1 MIKNYFKI
9 AFRNFKKNKL
19 YSFVNLFGLTIGL
32 VTCMLIGIYIQNEI
46 TYDDFH
52 ANADRL
58 VRVTS
63 DLRMSGSEH
72 QFAQTGTKVGPAF
85 KRTFPQV
92 LQYVRT
98 MKSAGAI
105 TVNQQSFDE
114 KNILYADAA
123 FFQTFSFPLLQGSA
137 ASVLGDPQKVVL
149 SRSTAKKYFGNA
161 NPIGKTIQLNGGEAH
176 YEVTGISEDVPLNSQ
191 IQYDLIISFN
201 SLDAAKTEIW
211 NTANYITYLLLQNA
225 DQIRPLDH
233 AITDYMKKVNEEEMD
248 IPKTDYWT
256 MHLEPIKSV
265 HLHSKLA
272 GLEANGNIVYIY
284 VLTIVAIL
292 ILLIACVNYTNL
304 CIAQSANRGVEIG
317 IRQVMGAERRQLIK
331 QFLGESTLITSLAL
345 LMALFISMA
354 ALPLFNNITGKDF
367 SFDIFLNPLFLMA
380 AILLSLIISLL
391 AGLYPAFILSSK
403 RLALTL
409 KSGLQITNS
418 GGMMRKGLIIFQFSI
433 AIFLLATT
441 FIVLK
446 QMNYIQNKNLGYDRS
461 HVLVLPV
468 DSKTHGVYEQLKN
481 VFKANPNVLSVTGSY
496 EDPTSVGW
504 GDGIHAEDGTGP
516 KDLSLN
522 ATPVDLDYL
531 QTMGMALVAG
541 RDFVP
546 ADFAVAENT
555 TVPGSQHQTAYILNE
570 KAVKD
575 LGWTPEKA
583 IGQIVSRGVPG
594 PVVGVIKD
602 FHFESLH
609 APIGPLL
616 IFPDT
621 SLVRQLFVKIK
632 SAHIAATLGTLEE
645 AWKAHIGHRAF
656 DYHFLDDDFQS
667 LYKTEERIADLFSV
681 FSGIAIAL
689 ACMGLFALAAF
700 TTIQRTKE
708 IGIRK
713 VLGANITNIV
723 MLISKQ
729 FLLLV
734 FLAFVIACPV
744 AWWMGS
750 DWLDDFAYRMELNS
764 WIFAFAGIT
773 AICIAGLTV
782 SFHAIRAALANP
794 VDSLRN
800 E

>member
-1 MIKNYFKI
+1 MFKNYLKI
-9 AFRNFKKNKL
+9 ALRNFKKNKL

-32 VTCMLIGIYIQNEI
+32 VTCMLIGIYVRNEI
-46 TYDDFH
+46 TYDNFH
-52 ANADRL
+52 AHADRI

-63 DLRMSGSEH
+63 DLRMAGSEH

-92 LQYVRT
+92 VQYVRT
-98 MKSAGAI
+98 MKSAAAI
-105 TVNQQSFDE
+105 NVNQQSFDE
-114 KNILYADAA
+114 KNILYADAD
-123 FFQTFSFPLLQGSA
+123 FFQMFSFRLIQGSA
-137 ASVLGDPQKVVL
+137 ASALSAPQKVVL
-149 SRSTAKKYFGNA
+149 SRSTARKYFGNA
-161 NPIGKTIQLNGGEAH
+161 NPIGQTIRLNGGETH
-176 YEVTGISEDVPLNSQ
+176 YEVSGVSEDVPPNSQ
-191 IQYDLIISFN
+191 IQYDLIISFH

-211 NTANYITYLLLQNA
+211 STANYITYLLLQNA
-225 DQIRPLDH
+225 DQIRPLAH
-233 AITDYMKKVNEEEMD
+233 AITDYMKKINEEEMG
-248 IPKTDYWT
+248 IPTTDHWT
-256 MHLEPIKSV
+256 MHLEPLKSV

-284 VLTIVAIL
+284 VLTIVALL

-317 IRQVMGAERRQLIK
+317 IRQVMGAEKGQLIK
-331 QFLGESTLITSLAL
+331 QFLGESTLITSFAL
-345 LMALFISMA
+345 LMAFFISMA
-354 ALPLFNNITGKDF
+354 VLPLFNNITGKDF
-367 SFDIFLNPLFLMA
+367 SFGIFLNPLFLLA
-380 AILLSLIISLL
+380 AVLLSLIISVL
-391 AGLYPAFILSSK
+391 AGLYPAFILSNRK
-403 RLALTL
+403 LASTL

-418 GGMMRKGLIIFQFSI
+418 GGIMRKGLIIFQFSI

-446 QMNYIQNKNLGYDRS
+446 QMNYIQHKNLGYNRS

-481 VFKANPNVLSVTGSY
+481 AFKANPNVLSVTGSY
-496 EDPTSVGW
+496 EDPTSIGW
-504 GDGIHAEDGTGP
+504 GDGIHADDGTGP

-531 QTMGMALVAG
+531 KTMGMTLMAG

-546 ADFAVAENT
+546 ADFAAENT
-555 TVPGSQHQTAYILNE
+555 TESGSPYQTAYMLNE

-575 LGWTPEKA
+575 LGWTPENA
-583 IGQIVSRGVPG
+583 IGQIVSKGIPG
-594 PVVGVIKD
+594 PVIGVIKD

-609 APIGPLL
+609 ASIGPLL

-632 SAHIAATLGTLEE
+632 GEHIAATLATLED
-645 AWKAHIGHRAF
+645 AWKARVGHRTF

-667 LYKTEERIADLFSV
+667 LYKTEERIADLFSI

-723 MLISKQ
+723 LLISKQ

-734 FLAFVIACPV
+734 FLAFVIACPL
-744 AWWMGS
+744 AWWMGN
-750 DWLDDFAYRMELNS
+750 DWLNDFAYRMELNS

-773 AICIAGLTV
+773 AICIAGFTV